1 MNLKRNFSLAVVMA
15 FLLVNVVAAA
25 DLSKL
30 IIIHTNDT
38 HGFDQRAQGANGM
51 AAVSALKKD
60 YEKKGYTVLL
70 VDAGDA
76 IQDNNLVNFSKG
88 ASAIRFMNACHY
100 DVMALGNHEFDYG
113 QDVLLKRIKEAR
125 FPILAANVFVTATGK
140 NLARST
146 VVLKKGEY
154 KIGVLGLT
162 TPSTVTSTNPKNV
175 HGLKFVGGKD
185 LYTLAQNKVDYLHQ
199 QNCDVVLCLAHLGS
213 DGDEESDR
221 SDDVAANVNGLAMI
235 IDGHD
240 HQVKDR
246 VINNT
251 LIVETG
257 YRTENIGV
265 LKNVD
270 GTWQEDLVA
279 YGKFNQEDPAVKKVV
294 DKEAALI
301 EKHYAKKVG
310 VTTNLLDGNRKPGV
324 RTQETNLG
332 DLCADAFLWQAK
344 QALAIKGTV
353 DGAIMNGG
361 GLRNSIPAGTITRG
375 SLQGVLPYN
384 NQLYVVKMK
393 GSLLLE
399 MLEAATCF
407 TPDPMGAF
415 PQVAGIDYV
424 IDTKIPYVK
433 GKLYAN
439 STYFAPAKPGS
450 RVTITSVAGK
460 PFDLNKVYVIAAYEF
475 IASGGDAYG
484 AAQSL
489 EAKDRTFLGYTDVQ
503 ALENYITE
511 ELKGTVDAQY
521 AKAQGRITIKK

>member
-1 MNLKRNFSLAVVMA
+1 MKLKRNLSLAVVMA

-38 HGFDQRAQGANGM
+38 HGFDQRAQGVNGM
-51 AAVSALKKD
+51 ATVSALKKD

-100 DVMALGNHEFDYG
+100 DAMALGNHEFDYG
-113 QDVLLKRIKEAR
+113 QDVLLKRIKEAH

-140 NLARST
+140 NLAGST
-146 VVLKKGEY
+146 AVLNKGEY
-154 KIGVLGLT
+154 KIGILGLT

-199 QNCDVVLCLAHLGS
+199 EKCDVVLCLAHLGS

-221 SDDVAANVNGLAMI
+221 SDDVAANVNGLDMI

-265 LKNVD
+265 LKNVN
-270 GTWQEDLVA
+270 GTWQ
-279 YGKFNQEDPAVKKVV
+279 
-294 DKEAALI
+294 
-301 EKHYAKKVG
+301 
-310 VTTNLLDGNRKPGV
+310 
-324 RTQETNLG
+324 
-332 DLCADAFLWQAK
+332 
-344 QALAIKGTV
+344 
-353 DGAIMNGG
+353 
-361 GLRNSIPAGTITRG
+361 
-375 SLQGVLPYN
+375 
-384 NQLYVVKMK
+384 
-393 GSLLLE
+393 
-399 MLEAATCF
+399 
-407 TPDPMGAF
+407 
-415 PQVAGIDYV
+415 
-424 IDTKIPYVK
+424 
-433 GKLYAN
+433 
-439 STYFAPAKPGS
+439 
-450 RVTITSVAGK
+450 
-460 PFDLNKVYVIAAYEF
+460 
-475 IASGGDAYG
+475 
-484 AAQSL
+484 
-489 EAKDRTFLGYTDVQ
+489 
-503 ALENYITE
+503 
-511 ELKGTVDAQY
+511 
-521 AKAQGRITIKK
+521 